1 MRGTERDEGPDFL
14 RCVFILLMVA
24 FHLAGFADRHPVLK
38 SFVYTFHMP
47 GFLLLSG
54 WFTAARVPASA
65 FLRRVA
71 WVAVPYAVM
80 ETGYVV
86 AASVLPVREQA
97 GPLTPLSLLL
107 RLVWNPLGPYW
118 YLHTWVICQTV
129 CFLLVRWMPRAHA
142 SVRLAAAAVPVVLLS
157 WHCPVFGLANALYYL
172 AGWTLRESGVPLRR
186 AFPPVA
192 WQLPLLLLLCA
203 CPSQF
208 DKNLP
213 GGCALVWCV
222 VSLLLRLSAVPAVRS
237 CRAALFVGRNTLPVL
252 LFSPVF
258 TMAAKWFQPW
268 FAADGSGT
276 LFMLAGTSL
285 SVSGSLAVAWLSD
298 RTGVSRFFFG
308 RPRVLR

>member
-1 MRGTERDEGPDFL
+1 MSRQERDGGADFL

-24 FHLAGFADRHPVLK
+24 FHLAWFADRHPVLK

-54 WFTAARVPASA
+54 WFTAVRVPASA
-65 FLRRVA
+65 FLRRVG
-71 WVAVPYAVM
+71 WVVVPYVVM

-97 GPLTPLSLLL
+97 GEPTPLSLLL

-118 YLHTWVICQTV
+118 YLHTWVICQSL
-129 CFLLVRWMPRAHA
+129 CFLLVRWMPSARPL
-142 SVRLAAAAVPVVLLS
+142 VRLAAAAVPVVLLS
-157 WHCPVFGLANALYYL
+157 CLCPVFGLANALYYL

-186 AFPPVA
+186 AFPPA
-192 WQLPLLLLLCA
+192 SWQPLLLLLLCA

-213 GGCALVWCV
+213 GGYALVWCV
-222 VSLLLRLSAVPAVRS
+222 VSLLFRLSAVPAVRS
-237 CRAALFVGRNTLPVL
+237 CRVCLFVGRNTLPVL

-258 TMAAKWFQPW
+258 TMAARGLQPW
-268 FAADGSGT
+268 FSADGSGT
-276 LFMLAGTSL
+276 LFMLAGTAL
-285 SVSGSLAVAWLSD
+285 SVGGSLAVAWAAD